1 MRLPFALAALDWIT
15 PRDVQ
20 GARHLIDLDDQRGWV
35 VSDDVGYCV
44 ATGIPVPTHHRAG
57 AIAPGNEIPPP
68 RWLTHLALV
77 IAAQPD
83 LRDDSLCIAHGEV
96 WWVHRFASDAC
107 PAIVESQLR
116 RQMLACQ
123 LVAPKAAT
131 HPAHGASAPSSSPS
145 RSAMRRS

>member
-35 VSDDVGYCV
+35 ATDDDGYCV
-44 ATGIPVPTHHRAG
+44 ATAIPVPAQRPTC

-68 RWLTHLALV
+68 RWLAHLALV

-83 LRDDSLCIAHGEV
+83 LRGDSVCIAYGDV

-123 LVAPKAAT
+123 LVAPKAAP
-131 HPAHGASAPSSSPS
+131 HPAHGASS
-145 RSAMRRS
+145 RSAMHRS